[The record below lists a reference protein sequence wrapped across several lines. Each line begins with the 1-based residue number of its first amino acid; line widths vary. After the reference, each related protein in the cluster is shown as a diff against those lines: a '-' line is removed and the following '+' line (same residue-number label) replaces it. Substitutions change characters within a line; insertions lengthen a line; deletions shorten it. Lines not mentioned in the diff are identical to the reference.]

1 MSLLKFKE
9 ICDLEINKYLEYRN
23 LKINLQNSISKKK
36 INKIDHYIWWLNT
49 VDRKSYIVTCGNTDL
64 MILYH
69 SVKLFKKK
77 KIIFP
82 GYFVCGNK
90 LSISDLLTS
99 IKWQNNTLDKIS
111 GNKICAIIVP
121 KNNLFS
127 NAHSKYFNY
136 KMLNEKS
143 KLYTQLKKLKSFN
156 KKFNIY
162 IR

>member
-9 ICDLEINKYLEYRN
+9 LSDLEINKYLEYRN
-23 LKINLQNSISKKK
+23 RKVNLQNSISNKK
-36 INKIDHYIWWLNT
+36 INKIDHYIWWLNN
-49 VDRKSYIVTCGNTDL
+49 VDRKSYIVTRGNTDL
-64 MILYH
+64 IILYL
-69 SVKLFKKK
+69 SVKFLKKK

-90 LSISDLLTS
+90 FSISDLLTS
-99 IKWQNNTLDKIS
+99 IKWQNKIVDKIS
-111 GNKICAIIVP
+111 GNKICAIIAP
-121 KNNLFS
+121 KNNIFS

-136 KMLNEKS
+136 KILNEKS

>member
-1 MSLLKFKE
+1 MSSLKFKK
-9 ICDLEINKYLEYRN
+9 IGDLEINKYLEYRN
-23 LKINLQNSISKKK
+23 LNINLQNSISKKK
-36 INKIDHYIWWLNT
+36 ITKIDHYIWWLNN
-49 VDRKSYIVTCGNTDL
+49 VDRKSYIVKRGNTDL
-64 MILYH
+64 IILYH
-69 SVKLFKKK
+69 SIKFLKKK

-90 LSISDLLTS
+90 LSISELLIS
-99 IKWQNNTLDKIS
+99 IKWQNTTMDKIS
-111 GNKICAIIVP
+111 DDKICAIVVP

-143 KLYTQLKKLKSFN
+143 KLYAQLKELKSFN

-162 IR
+162 TR